1 MTLAVFRC
9 YVAPEQRAEQDRLNN
24 QKHILIQQSPNH
36 IEHKMFTAEDGESA
50 LVVEFDDLQSLEEW
64 GENPDHRIAKA
75 SGKRYVFTSY
85 DVAVREVVE
94 RHVKSDVRP
103 EHLPSIAPSS
113 ATPTVRAG
121 HSSEFPQEGQS
132 WE

>member
-1 MTLAVFRC
+1 MGRKPRL
-9 YVAPEQRAEQDRLNN
+9 QDR
-24 QKHILIQQSPNH
+24 Q
-36 IEHKMFTAEDGESA
+36 D
-50 LVVEFDDLQSLEEW
+50 V
-64 GENPDHRIAKA
+64 
-75 SGKRYVFTSY
+75 GKSYVFTSC